1 MSTYVPPNSRK
12 VECSR
17 CGQHMCKKQ
26 IDFHLKVY
34 GNGNG
39 AYLTHKATSTT
50 LKVFEL
56 HYNGKAIK
64 TKSLFAMF
72 GHKTNQKKDEKK
84 SISVPNY
91 KHKPGGN
98 RLPPIRPAPIRPDQ
112 FIIHSFLHLSEQKKK
127 KVEIVTVSRCSF
139 PEMKTLQTFKY

>member
-1 MSTYVPPNSRK
+1 
-12 VECSR
+12 
-17 CGQHMCKKQ
+17 MCKKQ

-56 HYNGKAIK
+56 HHNEKAVKRLK

-72 GHKTNQKKDEKK
+72 GHKTNQKKG
-84 SISVPNY
+84 ICYV
-91 KHKPGGN
+91 
-98 RLPPIRPAPIRPDQ
+98 
-112 FIIHSFLHLSEQKKK
+112 FLFYNIL
-127 KVEIVTVSRCSF
+127 
-139 PEMKTLQTFKY
+139 

>member
-56 HYNGKAIK
+56 HHNGKAIK
-64 TKSLFAMF
+64 RLK
-72 GHKTNQKKDEKK
+72 
-84 SISVPNY
+84 PNHY
-91 KHKPGGN
+91 LQCLDIK
-98 RLPPIRPAPIRPDQ
+98 LI
-112 FIIHSFLHLSEQKKK
+112 KK
-127 KVEIVTVSRCSF
+127 KVFVYVFLFYNI
-139 PEMKTLQTFKY
+139 L

>member
-56 HYNGKAIK
+56 HHNGKAIKRLK

-72 GHKTNQKKDEKK
+72 GHKTNQKKGICLCVFVLQH
-84 SISVPNY
+84 SIVYNTLVY
-91 KHKPGGN
+91 A
-98 RLPPIRPAPIRPDQ
+98 LIRT
-112 FIIHSFLHLSEQKKK
+112 KKK
-127 KVEIVTVSRCSF
+127 KSRNCHSVKMF
-139 PEMKTLQTFKY
+139 ISRNENLTNFQVLN